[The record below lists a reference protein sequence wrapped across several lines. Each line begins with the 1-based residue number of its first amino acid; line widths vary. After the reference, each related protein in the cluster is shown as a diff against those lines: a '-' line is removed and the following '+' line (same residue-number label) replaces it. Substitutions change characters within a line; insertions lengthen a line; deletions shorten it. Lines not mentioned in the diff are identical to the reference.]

1 VRFNTSG
8 AIDARDGGTYRA
20 SSSIPYAP
28 NTTYH
33 FRLAVNVPAHTY
45 SIYVTPAGGT
55 EQVIGLNYAFRTEQT
70 TVGSL
75 NNYGVIVDS
84 AAGSARV
91 CNFAVSGSNTLFQ
104 DTFTGAD
111 NLITNE
117 YAHWNRDGINSPDW
131 DVTSGSLFRQS
142 NAAWTGLPDLLEP
155 NKYSSDHTNSDVFR
169 LNTFRTFAGNIRVWL
184 ALKNNSEIHDS
195 NCSVNDACWH
205 GVHIWLRH
213 LTPYDLYAVSLN
225 RADNKVAIKRKVPC
239 GNENGGFYKDLT
251 SPVTHAWSVGTWQHY
266 SVTIQT
272 NSNGSVTIKVYDDD
286 SDPNTPFLQ
295 ATDAGGTNTSWTS
308 GCVTPGSY
316 PTAQYPPITV
326 AGSVGVRG
334 DFDNFNIDDFR
345 ISSF

>member
-8 AIDARDGGTYRA
+8 TIDARDGGTYRA

-55 EQVIGLNYAFRTEQT
+55 EQVVGLNYAFRTEQT

-169 LNTFRTFAGNIRVWL
+169 LNTFRTFAGNIRVSL